1 MKNFKLFGLILI
13 CLVVLLASCA
23 LPGRNL
29 GAAQTLPN
37 NAADDRLRTQ
47 AVATVYAGMTAQA
60 GRAATEAPTS
70 VPSATPL
77 LPTATLN
84 PSPTST
90 TPVPQV
96 TATWPDYPTRTATPA
111 QTDYTCAVEEIEPEP
126 GETVKVEADF
136 DLAVRVKNT
145 GEKGWDPGKIMLV
158 YTSGE
163 KMQTKTNATVLTSQ
177 VDVDG
182 STVFTVDMHA
192 PAAPGTYKTTWAL
205 MSGRLYF
212 CPVHIQVVVVK

>member
-1 MKNFKLFGLILI
+1 MKNFKFFGWMSL
-13 CLVVLLASCA
+13 CLAVLLASCA
-23 LPGRNL
+23 PPGF
-29 GAAQTLPN
+29 GPGSAQQLPN
-37 NAADDRLRTQ
+37 NALSDRLRTQ

-60 GRAATEAPTS
+60 GRPATDVPTL

-77 LPTATLN
+77 PPTVTPN
-84 PSPTST
+84 PSPTPT
-90 TPVPQV
+90 APAPQV

-111 QTDYTCAVEEIEPEP
+111 QSDYTCTVEEIEPEP
-126 GETVKVEADF
+126 GQTVKVEADF
-136 DLAVRVKNT
+136 DLAVRIKNT
-145 GEKGWDPGKIMLV
+145 GEKGWNPGKIMLV

-163 KMQTKTNATVLTSQ
+163 KMQTKTNAAVLTSQ

-182 STVFTVDMHA
+182 STVFTVDMQA